1 MGIPSYFSYIIK
13 NYSNIILNQRQLSQ
27 NDICFC
33 NLLMDCNS
41 IIYDEFRKL
50 EKDIAKNTLSNIEN
64 ILINNVINTIGL
76 YIKKISPSKTVFIA
90 FDGVAPFSK
99 MQQQRTRR
107 HKGDIICKINDIIG
121 CDEENI
127 KWSTSNITPGTNFMN
142 NLSNRVKKSFSNL
155 ESHFGV
161 EKIIVSGSDD
171 YGEGEHK
178 MFKYIRNKNDTGNT
192 LIYGLDSDLIMLSL
206 FHCKQMKQFFI
217 YRETPE
223 FGKNLIENNEKS
235 DYLFMDIHR
244 LAKAIL
250 NEMNC
255 SIDNYHRLYDYIFMC
270 FLLGNDFLPHFPSLN
285 LRRNGLDILLEI
297 YKNNIGN
304 NSSRFFINKNLQ
316 IQWRW
321 VGFLMNE
328 LAKNE
333 RERLLD
339 EYTARDKLS
348 KRKWNLS
355 DIENREFTVQNIPV
369 IYRQKELFIAP
380 QQQFWEHR
388 YYNSLFSDSVNI
400 KDITNNYLQGLEWV
414 FKYYTCDCPDW
425 KWSYKYSYP
434 PLFKDLCK
442 FFPKKQMTYFQD
454 TNYNP
459 FSQYLQLA
467 YVLPMKNRCL
477 LPEHVEKYL
486 LENDLEYFIEKPKYE
501 WAFCRYF
508 WESHPILPEIPVK
521 KLEIWDKIWSE
532 I

>member
-1 MGIPSYFSYIIK
+1 
-13 NYSNIILNQRQLSQ
+13 
-27 NDICFC
+27 
-33 NLLMDCNS
+33 
-41 IIYDEFRKL
+41 
-50 EKDIAKNTLSNIEN
+50 
-64 ILINNVINTIGL
+64 
-76 YIKKISPSKTVFIA
+76 
-90 FDGVAPFSK
+90 
-99 MQQQRTRR
+99 
-107 HKGDIICKINDIIG
+107 
-121 CDEENI
+121 
-127 KWSTSNITPGTNFMN
+127 
-142 NLSNRVKKSFSNL
+142 
-155 ESHFGV
+155 
-161 EKIIVSGSDD
+161 
-171 YGEGEHK
+171 
-178 MFKYIRNKNDTGNT
+178 
-192 LIYGLDSDLIMLSL
+192 
-206 FHCKQMKQFFI
+206 
-217 YRETPE
+217 
-223 FGKNLIENNEKS
+223 
-235 DYLFMDIHR
+235 
-244 LAKAIL
+244 
-250 NEMNC
+250 
-255 SIDNYHRLYDYIFMC
+255 
-270 FLLGNDFLPHFPSLN
+270 
-285 LRRNGLDILLEI
+285 
-297 YKNNIGN
+297 
-304 NSSRFFINKNLQ
+304 
-316 IQWRW
+316 
-321 VGFLMNE
+321 MNE

-414 FKYYTCDCPDW
+414 FKYYTYDCPDW

-467 YVLPMKNRCL
+467 YVLPMKNRFL

-508 WESHPILPEIPVK
+508 WESHPVLPEIPVK